1 MNKYQYLVQKQF
13 LNNEEVVLKRL
24 KSVYNQAAKD
34 VNAKIEQL
42 QLDIDG
48 LTELWTDFEGSAEE
62 KAQLQSRIQS
72 KIYQKQYQTAIQR
85 QIDDVLKNLQNNAY
99 KTISEY
105 LDECYTD
112 GYIGAFFDLHGQG
125 IPLIMPLDQE
135 AMVRAVQLD
144 SKISEGLYNHLG
156 ENYNMLKKHITAQVS
171 RGLANGF
178 TFAQVAQQLTFKM
191 SGTYNNPG
199 GALAYAMRIART
211 EGHRIQVQGAM
222 DACYKAKDMGADV
235 VKQWDATLDGRTRAS
250 HARVD
255 GEIKELDEKFS
266 NGLMFPG
273 DPSGKAAEVINCR
286 CALLERARWALDD
299 SFTKMNN
306 FTKEIE
312 TFESP
317 AKYDEFKKAFF
328 SKENR
333 QFMNYHAEL
342 EERYGTKNFEKL
354 LGSMTDDEY
363 EHWQKLYNNSP
374 MYNKA
379 ADSPLLEYKPAKT
392 IDEATEIAKGLGVK
406 YVRYD
411 KLPLETANNMNKA
424 LLTLPDE
431 ARPLFIGDSKT
442 LEAYWGGSLPRTS
455 KSYYGVTIRTH
466 DGIHLGYGNGWVDT
480 DGYMVGISSSYKTSA
495 KITEA
500 KARAQAIYKEKHNGQ
515 KWFFNENGETTA
527 FHEMGHI
534 YANTKGIPD
543 GFEQA
548 AERWAKESGCDMIE
562 KTSEAWA
569 EAWAAYYTKNPELP
583 DYISKYIDE
592 IATKSVKSGKKG
604 LISFDDDGIIF
615 QKKNKFKKDFT
626 EGKISTL
633 TSPQK
638 LARHI
643 KGSKQFNEYVETL
656 KVKGKDNL
664 PSYFR
669 EDLTTDN
676 LKEIVVK
683 RLQGN
688 VHVNSDGSYVEFVMC
703 DDVIGYYYSPAKGE
717 YIATKCVQVKYSLG
731 SRNIHFFPVKER
743 MAYDD

>member
-72 KIYQKQYQTAIQR
+72 KIYQKQYQTAIQG

-112 GYIGAFFDLHGQG
+112 GYIGAFFGLHGQG

-286 CALLERARWALDD
+286 CALLERARWALD
-299 SFTKMNN
+299 
-306 FTKEIE
+306 E
-312 TFESP
+312 
-317 AKYDEFKKAFF
+317 
-328 SKENR
+328 
-333 QFMNYHAEL
+333 AEL
-342 EERYGTKNFEKL
+342 ETLKERAEYFGLDKSNTFEEYKQKYLKAAEKL
-354 LGSMTDDEY
+354 DLKTPGEIGEKAVPYSQRGIDIETRLKGYLNELHENGDYISAKAGTFKGEDLAILTTETGVEY
-363 EHWQKLYNNSP
+363 TTLTIGKESYLIRGMEKGTTIPKKLKSAIIE
-374 MYNKA
+374 NK
-379 ADSPLLEYKPAKT
+379 
-392 IDEATEIAKGLGVK
+392 G
-406 YVRYD
+406 
-411 KLPLETANNMNKA
+411 
-424 LLTLPDE
+424 TLDFHSHP
-431 ARPLFIGDSKT
+431 FIGDLVPSNEDKDFLKLLT
-442 LEAYWGGSLPRTS
+442 WQGESVIIDPEQ
-455 KSYYGVTIRTH
+455 
-466 DGIHLGYGNGWVDT
+466 
-480 DGYMVGISSSYKTSA
+480 SA
-495 KITEA
+495 VSFTVHGTTE
-500 KARAQAIYKEKHNGQ
+500 
-515 KWFFNENGETTA
+515 
-527 FHEMGHI
+527 
-534 YANTKGIPD
+534 
-543 GFEQA
+543 
-548 AERWAKESGCDMIE
+548 
-562 KTSEAWA
+562 
-569 EAWAAYYTKNPELP
+569 
-583 DYISKYIDE
+583 
-592 IATKSVKSGKKG
+592 
-604 LISFDDDGIIF
+604 
-615 QKKNKFKKDFT
+615 KFK
-626 EGKISTL
+626 
-633 TSPQK
+633 
-638 LARHI
+638 
-643 KGSKQFNEYVETL
+643 VET
-656 KVKGKDNL
+656 DH
-664 PSYFR
+664 
-669 EDLTTDN
+669 TDDYWSE
-676 LKEIVVK
+676 L
-683 RLQGN
+683 
-688 VHVNSDGSYVEFVMC
+688 F
-703 DDVIGYYYSPAKGE
+703 GE
-717 YIATKCVQVKYSLG
+717 G
-731 SRNIHFFPVKER
+731 
-743 MAYDD
+743 D